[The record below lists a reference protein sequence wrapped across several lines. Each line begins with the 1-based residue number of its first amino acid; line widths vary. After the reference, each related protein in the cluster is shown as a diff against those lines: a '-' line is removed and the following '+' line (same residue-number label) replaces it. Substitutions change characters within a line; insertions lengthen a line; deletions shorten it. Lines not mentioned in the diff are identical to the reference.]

1 LLEANSRQNQYLLDA
16 KSVMSNRQ
24 NGITSLHS
32 RVLLFSD
39 AAQTFNAVV
48 DTKTKLKDII
58 AYEGKLSAIP
68 KKVETIELVLH
79 LSDEL
84 KKRGIATDKLDDLI
98 KKASMTIGNNLEKLL
113 AGEEQVELNGEIIAL
128 TLRSQQHLITNKQVK
143 LIEQKAPD

>member
-1 LLEANSRQNQYLLDA
+1 
-16 KSVMSNRQ
+16 MSNRQ

>member
-1 LLEANSRQNQYLLDA
+1 
-16 KSVMSNRQ
+16 MSNRQ

-58 AYEGKLSAIP
+58 ADEGKLSAIP

-98 KKASMTIGNNLEKLL
+98 KKASITIGNNLEKLL

-128 TLRSQQHLITNKQVK
+128 TPRSQQHLITNKQVK